1 MLSKKIKDLIILNF
15 PNAEI
20 HIKTMDEI
28 HFEIIVIDDFFIN
41 MSLIDRHKSI
51 YKIINDFLFNKI
63 IHAVSIKTYTLSE
76 WNKNL
81 NI

>member
-15 PNAEI
+15 SNAEI
-20 HIKTMDEI
+20 YIKTMDEI
-28 HFEIIVIDDFFIN
+28 HFEIIIIDDFFIN

-51 YKIINDFLFNKI
+51 YKIINDFLLNKI
-63 IHAVSIKTYTLSE
+63 IHAVSMKIYTFSE